1 MGVEGGNTK
10 VRKGAKRDKEEDEE
24 MQRRERRLRKKMAM
38 KILENEKVH

>member
-1 MGVEGGNTK
+1 MGVGGGNTK